1 MSAASA
7 CARRRELVALAVAVC
22 ASLTGCGRTP
32 SLVPVEGHVVF
43 ADGQPVAAGTVTF
56 LSRGG
61 GPTAQAAIDPDGRF
75 ILQTR
80 GRPGAVVGSY
90 DVLVLQLNVVEGV
103 DPHVHRGSSAAPRHR
118 RVHPRH
124 AQAGRSGLTVTVE
137 PDKPK
142 EVVIT
147 VEQQPNPR

>member
-7 CARRRELVALAVAVC
+7 YVGRRTTVALAVAVC
-22 ASLTGCGRTP
+22 ASLAGCGRTP
-32 SLVPVEGHVVF
+32 SLVAVEGQVVF

-56 LSRGG
+56 MPRGS
-61 GPTAQAAIDPDGRF
+61 GPAARAAIDPDGRF
-75 ILQTR
+75 ILQTG
-80 GRPGAVVGSY
+80 GRPGALVGAY

-103 DPHVHRGSSAAPRHR
+103 EPHIHRGSSAAPRYR

-124 AQAGRSGLTVTVE
+124 AQAGRSGLTATVV
-137 PDKPK
+137 PDKPN
-142 EVVIT
+142 ELVIT